1 MRSLFIVFEG
11 LDGAGTTTQLHRLH
25 GSLLRRGLRV
35 DATSEPTSGPIG
47 KVLRDA
53 IEGRIALDPVA
64 QALAFAA
71 DRADHAFNPGGIA
84 AALRDGR
91 CVLCDRYVVSGLAYQ
106 AALGLDLGW
115 LATINAL
122 VPKPDVTIF
131 IDTPVDVC
139 AARIAARGGGADLFH
154 ETAFLATVRNR
165 YEDVLATSDM
175 LGTLL
180 RMDGDRP
187 VDDVEAAIAQALA
200 PALRASGLPP

>member
-1 MRSLFIVFEG
+1 MFIVFEG

-35 DATSEPTSGPIG
+35 EATSEPTKGPIG

-53 IEGRIALDPVA
+53 IEGRIALDPVT

-71 DRADHAFNPGGIA
+71 DRADHAFNPDGIA

-91 CVLCDRYVVSGLAYQ
+91 WVLCDRYVVSGLAYQ
-106 AALGLDLGW
+106 TSQGVDLGW

-122 VPKPDVTIF
+122 VPKPDATIF

-139 AARIAARGGGADLFH
+139 AARIAARGGGAELFH
-154 ETAFLATVRNR
+154 DAAFLATVRER
-165 YEDVLATSDM
+165 YEDVLATSEM

-180 RMDGDRP
+180 RIDGARP
-187 VDDVEAAIAQALA
+187 VDDVEAAIAQAL
-200 PALRASGLPP
+200 RASGLPA

>member
-1 MRSLFIVFEG
+1 MRPLFIVFEG

-25 GSLLRRGLRV
+25 GSLLRRGLRAE
-35 DATSEPTSGPIG
+35 ATSEPTSGPIG

-71 DRADHAFNPGGIA
+71 DRADHAFNPNGIA

-91 CVLCDRYVVSGLAYQ
+91 WVLCDRYVVSGLAYQ
-106 AALGLDLGW
+106 ASQGVDLGW
-115 LATINAL
+115 LATINAK
-122 VPKPDVTIF
+122 VQKPDVTIF

-139 AARIAARGGGADLFH
+139 AVRIAARGDGTELFH
-154 ETAFLATVRNR
+154 DTAFLATVRER
-165 YEDVLATSDM
+165 YEQVLATSEM

-180 RMDGDRP
+180 RVDGARP

-200 PALRASGLPP
+200 PLLRTGGLPE

>member
-1 MRSLFIVFEG
+1 MRPLFIVFEG

-35 DATSEPTSGPIG
+35 DATSEPTNGPIG
-47 KVLRDA
+47 RVLRDA

-71 DRADHAFNPGGIA
+71 DRADHAFSPDGIA

-91 CVLCDRYVVSGLAYQ
+91 WVLCDRYVVSGLAYQ

-122 VPKPDVTIF
+122 VPKADVTIF
-131 IDTPVDVC
+131 IDTPVNVC

-154 ETAFLATVRNR
+154 ETVFLTTVRGR
-165 YEDVLATSDM
+165 YEDVLATSEM

-180 RMDGDRP
+180 RIDGDRP

-200 PALRASGLPP
+200 PALRASGLPA